1 MHGPINFKSPNNT
14 SKWQMGFN
22 SVFKGLMNFFPAA
35 VMCRGLIIHLYCPRD
50 FSWPGSLYYRPV
62 YDLWWTELHGTGF
75 SPITSVL
82 ACQYFLK
89 HARCLRVE
97 ST

>member
-1 MHGPINFKSPNNT
+1 
-14 SKWQMGFN
+14 MGFN
-22 SVFKGLMNFFPAA
+22 SGLKGLIHSFPAA
-35 VMCRGLIIHLYCPRD
+35 VMCKDLIIHLYFPRAS
-50 FSWPGSLYYRPV
+50 SWPGSLHDRPM

-75 SPITSVL
+75 SPITSVF
-82 ACQYFLK
+82 ACQFFLK